1 MRIQLRSSDIVTLA
15 ERVKLLLG
23 VVRQRFPIN
32 WEESGGV
39 RMVQL
44 ADIREFMHKNS
55 VKYIPLRLPGKKWE
69 AFVSRI
75 PSSGGNHVKYA
86 IVVNADIYE
95 LPKECATRILKSVLL
110 HEICH
115 ILGAHDGAVAYKA
128 GTGDEIREESF
139 RNYKEQRPGQNLE
152 AELLSSIL
160 AFWPNE
166 EFVRQ
171 MKNTKGDFRTMAN
184 SYKMPV
190 DCLLKWAVLQFA
202 KDFGVHYFKWNVKE
216 GCAEDSYG
224 DKESWIVEN
233 PDTAFSK
240 ALRDHCDSSSNNPNF
255 DCICRAYYEDK
266 KFGFNKKA
274 DKVLVF
280 GINRVQFG
288 DFCARN

>member
-1 MRIQLRSSDIVTLA
+1 MRIKLRSADVSALSDRLMLLIDVVKRRFPLRWNDGRVQKVCLSDIYRFL
-15 ERVKLLLG
+15 EKYSIKLVAVNML
-23 VVRQRFPIN
+23 
-32 WEESGGV
+32 
-39 RMVQL
+39 
-44 ADIREFMHKNS
+44 
-55 VKYIPLRLPGKKWE
+55 GKKCE
-69 AFVSRI
+69 AVATKI
-75 PSSGGNHVKYA
+75 PSKDGKIVKYA
-86 IVVNADIYE
+86 IIVNKDIFN
-95 LPKECATRILKSVLL
+95 LPKDAANRVLKSVLL

-115 ILGAHDGAVAYKA
+115 ILGSHNGAIAYKA
-128 GTGDEIREESF
+128 GTGDEIRTESF
-139 RNYKEQRPGQNLE
+139 EKYVEQRPGQNLE

-166 EFVRQ
+166 EFIRQ
-171 MKNTKGDFRTMAN
+171 MKNTKANFREMAN

-202 KDFGVHYFKWNVKE
+202 MDFGVHYFKWNVDKI
-216 GCAEDSYG
+216 CAEDSYG

-240 ALRDHCDSSSNNPNF
+240 AQRDHCDSSSNNPDF

-266 KFGFNKKA
+266 KFGFNKEA